1 VAPDP
6 ASSPGTAPGTPTG
19 TGRRDTRRERAP
31 RAATYTAPRH
41 RDLQTARLAVL
52 DGTVLGEGVVVDARA
67 ASFAVRML
75 SGLIDAFAIYTIATL
90 LIVAASAV
98 GLGAGD
104 RAATV
109 AVLVAVVFA
118 LVVLPVGVETLT
130 RGYSLGR
137 YALGIR
143 IVRDDGGPI
152 RFRQALVRGLL
163 GVLELWMTAG
173 GLAVVVTFFNSRG
186 KRLGDIMA
194 GTYALRTRSGGVRL
208 TPLVMPPHLAGWAR
222 SADIRPLPD
231 GYALAARQYLA
242 RATALD
248 PASRARLGQDLAA
261 RLEPFVAPGPPL
273 GTPPDLFLAA
283 LLVERR
289 ERDYAAAVR
298 AAHHAQARAAQ
309 VRRLPWGLPD
319 ES

>member
-1 VAPDP
+1 V
-6 ASSPGTAPGTPTG
+6 
-19 TGRRDTRRERAP
+19 
-31 RAATYTAPRH
+31 YTAPRH

-75 SGLIDAFAIYTIATL
+75 SGLIDAFAIYTVATL
-90 LIVAASAV
+90 LIFAAAAV
-98 GLGAGD
+98 GTSASE

-109 AVLVAVVFA
+109 ALLVTVVFV

-130 RGYSLGR
+130 RGYSLGK

-208 TPLVMPPHLAGWAR
+208 TPLVMPPHLAGCTSPAPPAWTRPRGRASGRTSRPGWSPSWPPVPR
-222 SADIRPLPD
+222 SARRRTCSSRRCSWSGASGTTPPPSVPPSMPRPAPPRSVACPGACATSPD
-231 GYALAARQYLA
+231 RAGVAAL
-242 RATALD
+242 
-248 PASRARLGQDLAA
+248 
-261 RLEPFVAPGPPL
+261 PGP
-273 GTPPDLFLAA
+273 AA
-283 LLVERR
+283 
-289 ERDYAAAVR
+289 
-298 AAHHAQARAAQ
+298 
-309 VRRLPWGLPD
+309 G
-319 ES
+319 

>member
-6 ASSPGTAPGTPTG
+6 ASSPGAPPAGPIEPG
-19 TGRRDTRRERAP
+19 ARAARRRSGRAP
-31 RAATYTAPRH
+31 TYTAPRH

-75 SGLIDAFAIYTIATL
+75 SGLIDAFAIYTLATL
-90 LIVAASAV
+90 LILAASAV
-98 GLGAGD
+98 GLSTASERAGT
-104 RAATV
+104 A

-130 RGYSLGR
+130 RGYSLGK

-208 TPLVMPPHLAGWAR
+208 TPLAMPPHLAGWAR
-222 SADIRPLPD
+222 SADIRPLPA

-242 RATALD
+242 RAAALD

-298 AAHHAQARAAQ
+298 AAQHAQARAAQ
-309 VRRLPWGLPD
+309 VRRLPWGLRD
-319 ES
+319 DG